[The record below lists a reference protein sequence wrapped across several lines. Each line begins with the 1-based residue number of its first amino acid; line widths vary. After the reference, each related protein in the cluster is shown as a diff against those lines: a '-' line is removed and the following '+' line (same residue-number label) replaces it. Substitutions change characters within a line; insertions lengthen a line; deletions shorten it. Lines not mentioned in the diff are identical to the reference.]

1 MLGSMPKLQPTGR
14 ALVSA
19 QVAIESFDLSRD
31 GHCVVYARRTVVGGH
46 YRSHLW
52 TGGWSGGPARRLTDG
67 LTRDGS
73 PAISPDGRLVAFVRG
88 PAGGAT
94 GEAQIWIQPVAGGP
108 PRQVTRMP
116 HGAASPRWSPN
127 GKLLAFTAQ
136 AGEHRFAVGPEAKG
150 KALRARRI
158 TRTDFRDDES
168 GHLSRRAHLFVAAA
182 RAGARPIQLTSGDFD
197 VATPCWSPDG
207 SWLAFAADMGPDWNI
222 SPRSQLFRVPADG
235 GVVRPLASLAGDA
248 ERPAVSPDGRQLAFI
263 GTDVTDPPDHVLAGL
278 WVAPIDGGAP
288 RSLTAALDRSVGC
301 DAWADMVQTDDAPG
315 PLWIDDDALV
325 VIVAS
330 EGRNVPYRVTTAGES
345 VPLVSPDRLVGA
357 ALATGSGRVALA
369 AGNDRHGAEVYA
381 VEGGDDGSVGRLRA
395 LTHNGSGWQRR
406 FPLPRWDELWI
417 DGPDGRMQA
426 WLASPAA
433 GGDEPLPTVLH
444 IHGGPTGGWA
454 PGGTMDSTMLTG
466 HGYRVLM
473 PNIRGSNTFG
483 SDWIRA
489 LDGRWGDIDAADAL
503 AAVDHVIALGLADPQ
518 RLGVL
523 GLSYGGY
530 LTQWLVGT
538 TDRFGGAV
546 AENGV
551 ANQVSAWGNSYFG
564 VHFSRRA
571 KLGDP
576 LSHEG
581 MEQLWSTSPLSNVAS
596 ITTPLLMLQA
606 EEDRNCPMPDNEQ
619 LFTALRVLGREV
631 ELITYPEEHHEMK
644 STGRPDRRIDRM
656 ERILAWFDRWVRGI
670 ES

>member
-1 MLGSMPKLQPTGR
+1 MLGTMPKTRPTGR

-19 QVAIESFDLSRD
+19 QAAILSFDLSSD
-31 GHCVVYARRTVVGGH
+31 GERVVYARRTVVEGA

-52 TGGWSGGPARRLTDG
+52 TVAWRGGGAQRLTDG

-73 PAISPDGRLVAFVRG
+73 PAISPDGRRVAFVRG
-88 PAGGAT
+88 PAGGAE
-94 GEAQIWIQPVAGGP
+94 GEAQIWIEPVAGGT

-116 HGAASPRWSPN
+116 YGAASPRWSPD
-127 GKLLAFTAQ
+127 GERLAFTAQ
-136 AGEHRFAVGPEAKG
+136 TGPHRFAVGPEVKG
-150 KALRARRI
+150 KTLRARRI

-182 RAGARPIQLTSGDFD
+182 RAGARPLQLTSGDFD

-207 SWLAFAADMGPDWNI
+207 TWLAFAADTGPDWNI

-235 GVVRPLASLAGDA
+235 GEVRELASLAGDA
-248 ERPAVSPDGRQLAFI
+248 ERPAISPDGRMVAFI
-263 GTDVTDPPDHVLAGL
+263 GTDVEDPPDHVLAGL
-278 WVAPIDGGAP
+278 WVAPVDGGTP
-288 RSLTAALDRSVGC
+288 RPLTAELDRSVGC

-315 PLWIDDDALV
+315 PLWIDDNTLA

-330 EGRNVPYRVTTAGES
+330 EGRNVPYRVTTAGEAS
-345 VPLVSPDRLVGA
+345 PMVPPGRLVGA
-357 ALATGSGRVALA
+357 ALATGAGRVAIA
-369 AGNDRHGAEVYA
+369 AGKDRQAAEIYA
-381 VEGGDDGSVGRLRA
+381 VESAAESVGRLRA
-395 LTHNGSGWQRR
+395 LTSNGSRWQRH

-417 DGPDGRMQA
+417 GSPGGRMQA
-426 WLASPAA
+426 WLASPADA
-433 GGDEPLPTVLH
+433 GDEPLPTILH

-483 SDWIRA
+483 SGWIRA
-489 LDGRWGDIDAADAL
+489 LDGRWGDVDAADAL

-518 RLGVL
+518 RLGVM

-530 LTQWLVGT
+530 LTQWLVGA
-538 TDRFGGAV
+538 TDRFAGAV

-564 VHFSRRA
+564 VHFNRRA
-571 KLGDP
+571 TLGDP
-576 LSHEG
+576 LTREG
-581 MEQLWSTSPLSNVAS
+581 MQRLWSTSPISKVAS
-596 ITTPLLMLQA
+596 ISTPLLMLQA

-656 ERILAWFDRWVRGI
+656 ERILAWFDRWVRERVG
-670 ES
+670 

>member
-1 MLGSMPKLQPTGR
+1 MPRTLPRTLPNGR
-14 ALVSA
+14 ELVSA
-19 QVAIESFDLSRD
+19 QAAIESFELSRD
-31 GHCVVYARRTVVGGH
+31 GSLVVYARRTVVGGH

-52 TGGWSGGPARRLTDG
+52 TVGWSGGRARRLTDG

-88 PAGGAT
+88 PAGGTA
-94 GEAQIWIQPVAGGP
+94 GEAQIWLTPLTGGP
-108 PRQVTRMP
+108 PRQVTRMR
-116 HGAASPRWSPN
+116 HGAASPRWSPD

-136 AGEHRFAVGPEAKG
+136 AGEHRFAVGTEVKG

-168 GHLSRRAHLFVAAA
+168 GHLARRAHLFVAAA
-182 RAGARPIQLTSGDFD
+182 RAGARPHQLTSGDFD
-197 VATPCWSPDG
+197 VTTTCWAPDG
-207 SWLAFAADMGPDWNI
+207 TWLAFAADMGPDRNI
-222 SPRSQLFRVPADG
+222 SPRSQLFRVPAG
-235 GVVRPLASLAGDA
+235 GGEVRTLASLAGDA
-248 ERPAVSPDGRQLAFI
+248 DRPAISPDGRQIAFV
-263 GTDVTDPPDHVLAGL
+263 GTDVPDPADHVLTGL
-278 WVAPIDGGAP
+278 WVAPVEGGAP
-288 RSLTAALDRSVGC
+288 RPLTAELDRSVGC

-315 PLWIDDDALV
+315 PLWIDNETVA
-325 VIVAS
+325 VIIAS
-330 EGRNVPYRVTTAGES
+330 EGRNVPHRVTTAGEIA
-345 VPLVSPDRLVGA
+345 PLVPAGRLVGA
-357 ALATGSGRVALA
+357 ALATGAGRVVLA
-369 AGNDRHGAEVYA
+369 AGNDRRAAEIYA
-381 VEGGDDGSVGRLRA
+381 IEASEHESVGHLRA
-395 LTHNGSGWQRR
+395 LTRNGSGWQDR

-417 DGPDGRMQA
+417 DGPGGRMQA
-426 WLASPAA
+426 WLASPADA
-433 GGDEPLPTVLH
+433 GDEPLPTILH

-454 PGGTMDSTMLTG
+454 PGGAMDSTMLAG

-489 LDGRWGDIDAADAL
+489 LDGRWGDVDAADAL
-503 AAVDHVIALGLADPQ
+503 AAVDHVIARGLADPQ
-518 RLGVL
+518 RLGVM

-530 LTQWLVGT
+530 LTQWLVGA
-538 TDRFGGAV
+538 TDRFSGAV

-551 ANQVSAWGNSYFG
+551 ANQVSAWANSYFG
-564 VHFSRRA
+564 VHYNRRA

-581 MEQLWSTSPLSNVAS
+581 MVQLWSTSPLSNVAS

-606 EEDRNCPMPDNEQ
+606 EEDRVCPMSDNEQ

-631 ELITYPEEHHEMK
+631 EFITYPEEHHEMK

-656 ERILAWFDRWVRGI
+656 ERILAWFDRWVRAI
-670 ES
+670 EG

>member
-1 MLGSMPKLQPTGR
+1 MLGTMPRTGPTGR
-14 ALVSA
+14 AMVSA
-19 QVAIESFDLSRD
+19 QAAIESFDLSRD
-31 GHCVVYARRTVVGGH
+31 GSLIVYARRTVVGGH

-52 TGGWSGGPARRLTDG
+52 TVAWSGGAARRLTDG

-73 PAISPDGRLVAFVRG
+73 PAISPDGGRVAFVRG
-88 PAGGAT
+88 PAGGAE
-94 GEAQIWIQPVAGGP
+94 GEAQIWVRPVAGGS

-116 HGAASPRWSPN
+116 HGAAAPRWSPD
-127 GKLLAFTAQ
+127 GTLLAFTAQ
-136 AGEHRFAVGPEAKG
+136 AGEHRFAVGPEVKG

-168 GHLSRRAHLFVAAA
+168 GHLSRRSHLFVAPA
-182 RAGARPIQLTSGDFD
+182 RAGAQPLQLTSGDYD

-207 SWLAFAADMGPDWNI
+207 TWLAFAADTGPDWNI
-222 SPRSQLFRVPADG
+222 SPRSQLFRVDAG
-235 GVVRPLASLAGDA
+235 GGEVRDLASLAGDA
-248 ERPAVSPDGRQLAFI
+248 ERPAISPDGRQVAFI
-263 GTDVTDPPDHVLAGL
+263 GTDVEDPADHVLAGL
-278 WVAPIDGGAP
+278 WVAPVAGGPP
-288 RSLTAALDRSVGC
+288 RPLTADLDRSVGC

-315 PLWIDDDALV
+315 PLWIDNETLA

-330 EGRNVPYRVTTAGES
+330 EGRNVPWRVTTAGEAT
-345 VPLVSPDRLVGA
+345 PLVPAGRLVGA
-357 ALATGSGRVALA
+357 ALATGAGRVALA
-369 AGNDRHGAEVYA
+369 AGNDRHAAEIYAIESGA
-381 VEGGDDGSVGRLRA
+381 DSVGRLRT
-395 LTHNGSGWQRR
+395 LTRNGSGWQRR

-417 DGPDGRMQA
+417 DGPGGRMQA
-426 WLASPAA
+426 WLASPADA
-433 GGDEPLPTVLH
+433 GDEPLPTILQ

-483 SDWIRA
+483 SAWIRA
-489 LDGRWGDIDAADAL
+489 LGGRWGDVDAADAL
-503 AAVDHVIALGLADPQ
+503 AAIDHVIALGLADPG
-518 RLGVL
+518 RLGVM

-530 LTQWLVGT
+530 LTQWLVGAT
-538 TDRFGGAV
+538 NRFAGAV

-564 VHFSRRA
+564 VHFNRRA

-576 LSHEG
+576 LSRKG
-581 MEQLWSTSPLSNVAS
+581 IDQLWATSPISNVRS
-596 ITTPLLMLQA
+596 INTPLLMLQA

-631 ELITYPEEHHEMK
+631 EWIVYPEEFHGMK
-644 STGRPDRRIDRM
+644 NDGRPDRRIDRM
-656 ERILAWFDRWVRGI
+656 ERILAWFDRWVRGA
-670 ES
+670 EG